1 MTSTPAA
8 TSEMVDLDQLGAKAF
23 DGFLVRK
30 DLVRKYSR
38 QYPAPTYVVEFLM
51 GRHCASTDP
60 AEIEAGLQI
69 VKKQR
74 PARLPQRYLHG
85 LGAPGVRPGT
95 RDFLIRS
102 IESRSSTTPCRL
114 NAIAIAELAVEKP
127 AKELLMPVS
136 ARRGLNDVPGS
147 GSTRTKDHILR
158 TIKKSDGVTLD
169 FDHIVKRN
177 SCSLIGQGREFF
189 GVASRQPIY
198 KVC

>member
-8 TSEMVDLDQLGAKAF
+8 ASEMDDLDQLGAKAF

-38 QYPAPTYVVEFLM
+38 QYPVPTYVVEFLH
-51 GRHCASTDP
+51 GR
-60 AEIEAGLQI
+60 G
-69 VKKQR
+69 V
-74 PARLPQRYLHG
+74 
-85 LGAPGVRPGT
+85 PGIRPGT
-95 RDFLIRS
+95 RDCLIRA
-102 IESRSSTTPCRL
+102 IESRSSTNPCRL
-114 NAIAIAELAVEKP
+114 NAIAMAELAVEKQ
-127 AKELLMPVS
+127 AKVLLMPVS
-136 ARRGLNDVPGS
+136 ARRGLNDLSGS
-147 GSTRTKDHILR
+147 GSTRTEDHILS

-198 KVC
+198 KFC